1 MLEDIARRLMAVVD
15 EERMRRDLFYLSR
28 DPLPFRTLNYRL
40 PGHVLSTL
48 EEADAY
54 IAGELAL
61 AGYDV
66 EREAVRV
73 QALRRD
79 FAKPPS
85 AQYAPPLPTDP
96 WYTAHNLYAYR
107 RGTALP
113 NEYIV
118 VLAHK
123 DSQSWIPSPG
133 ANDNAVGAAGV
144 LEIARA
150 LATYR
155 PRRTLVCLFCN
166 EEHTP
171 WTSVTAAERLV
182 AEGRTLVAA
191 LNVDGIGRKSE
202 EDRAT
207 GRMKN
212 VTLYT
217 TPEGERL
224 ADLFADLNDRYGV
237 GLEQRKHRRER
248 PGDDDGS
255 FVRAGLPA
263 AVMHIGSYPYAD
275 PAYHREGDRP
285 ERVDLPNAVLAL
297 RLTLAAI
304 VHLDAA

>member
-15 EERMRRDLFYLSR
+15 EERMRRDLFYLAR

-133 ANDNAVGAAGV
+133 ANDNCAGTVGV
-144 LEIARA
+144 LEVARA
-150 LATYR
+150 LATYQ

-171 WTSVTAAERLV
+171 WTSITAAERLV
-182 AEGRTLVAA
+182 NEGRTLVAA
-191 LNVDGIGRKSE
+191 LNVDSIGAKSDA
-202 EDRAT
+202 DRAA
-207 GRMKN
+207 GRMAN
-212 VTLYT
+212 VTRYAT
-217 TPEGERL
+217 AEGERL
-224 ADLFADLNDRYGV
+224 ADLFAALNARYGI
-237 GLEQRKHRRER
+237 GLEQSKYETER

-255 FVRAGLPA
+255 FIQAGLPA
-263 AVMHIGSYPYAD
+263 AVMNIGSLPYAD
-275 PAYHREGDRP
+275 PAYHREEDRP
-285 ERVDLPNAVLAL
+285 ERVDLPNAVLTL
-297 RLTLAAI
+297 RLILAVVA
-304 VHLDAA
+304 HLDAA